1 MSPSRKSP
9 LSDAARL
16 PAGLGQ
22 HVALLLLVAAAI
34 GLLLLT
40 LIRPQVTE
48 DMRTRSTDMLAPA
61 LAAVS
66 QPVSALSNIISTL
79 GNLTD
84 LRAENERLR
93 EENERLR
100 TYQTA
105 VMQLEAEN
113 KGLRDLL
120 KMPVVPEHREVVAK
134 VIADA
139 GGPFSRNV
147 IALAGAQDGVR
158 NGLTALAAGGVAG
171 RVISTGRN
179 SSRILLIN
187 DLNARVPVLIER
199 TRQRGMV
206 AGDTSAGL
214 RLTDLPE
221 GATLKEGD
229 RLLTSGVGGIYPPGL
244 PVGVV
249 RETDRGVVRVE
260 PIADLTRLEILQILD
275 PGTPTDLLAP
285 ESTQTLPPALRS
297 QGGAR

>member
-1 MSPSRKSP
+1 MAPNRKSP

-16 PAGLGQ
+16 PAGLGH
-22 HVALLLLVAAAI
+22 HVPLLLLVAAAI

-40 LIRPQVTE
+40 VVRPQLSE
-48 DMRTRSTDMLAPA
+48 DVRTHSTDMLAPA

-66 QPVSALSNIISTL
+66 QPVAAIANIISTL

-93 EENERLR
+93 SENERLR

-120 KMPVVPEHREVVAK
+120 KMPVIPEHREVVAK

-147 IALAGAQDGVR
+147 VALAGTQDGVR
-158 NGLTALAAGGVAG
+158 NGLAALAAGGVAG

-221 GATLKEGD
+221 GAQLKAGD

-249 RETDRGVVRVE
+249 REVEGSIIQVE
-260 PIADLTRLEILQILD
+260 PIADLTRLEMLQILD
-275 PGTPTDLLAP
+275 PGTPGDLLTP
-285 ESTQTLPPALRS
+285 ESTQTLPQTLRS
-297 QGGAR
+297 QGGR